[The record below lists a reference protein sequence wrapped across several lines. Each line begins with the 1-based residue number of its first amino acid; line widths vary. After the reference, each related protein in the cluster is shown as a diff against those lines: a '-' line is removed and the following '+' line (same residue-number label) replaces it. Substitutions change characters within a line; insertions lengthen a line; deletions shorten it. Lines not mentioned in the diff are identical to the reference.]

1 MFEITAGYRKDIRN
15 GLDSDHKQRK
25 KREREREREEEEDGR
40 KRDKKGKSARCGT
53 RVTE

>member
-25 KREREREREEEEDGR
+25 EREREREREGGSRMGGNET
-40 KRDKKGKSARCGT
+40 KREKARVVERG
-53 RVTE
+53 